1 MNKGYGLI
9 ISEMDT
15 IRNGRPTLRTGF
27 ISEVCS
33 LVTSNKARGLDS
45 RGSTYATI
53 EFSYAIHRKY
63 LRRIPRGSL
72 L

>member
-1 MNKGYGLI
+1 MNGLI

-15 IRNGRPTLRTGF
+15 IRKGEHTFHSGF
-27 ISEVCS
+27 ISEVRR
-33 LVTSNKARGLDS
+33 LVASRKAHGPDGR
-45 RGSTYATI
+45 STYATI
-53 EFSYAIHRKY
+53 EFSNAIYRKY